1 MKALKA
7 ENEELKAELARA
19 KEDHQYDN
27 LVHQK
32 ELESLKN
39 PIPFKKKRFNVML
52 KGRDLIMIF
61 DRFVG
66 PKKGS
71 SVAQDARVQVR
82 TPDGKHYDVM
92 SVNLVENKILG
103 ARETHRIVI
112 STHEEVAKMGSPIK
126 LL

>member
-1 MKALKA
+1 
-7 ENEELKAELARA
+7 
-19 KEDHQYDN
+19 
-27 LVHQK
+27 
-32 ELESLKN
+32 
-39 PIPFKKKRFNVML
+39 ML

-71 SVAQDARVQVR
+71 SVAQDARVQVK
-82 TPDGKHYDVM
+82 TPDGRFFDVQGI
-92 SVNLVENKILG
+92 NLVENKIIG

-112 STHEEVAKMGSPIK
+112 STHEEVAIMGKPIK

>member
-1 MKALKA
+1 
-7 ENEELKAELARA
+7 
-19 KEDHQYDN
+19 
-27 LVHQK
+27 
-32 ELESLKN
+32 
-39 PIPFKKKRFNVML
+39 ML

-82 TPDGKHYDVM
+82 TPEGRYLDVM
-92 SVNLVENKILG
+92 SVNLVENKIFG

-112 STHEEVAKMGSPIK
+112 EVVPEHAPMGKVIK
-126 LL
+126 SHGGIIT

>member
-1 MKALKA
+1 
-7 ENEELKAELARA
+7 
-19 KEDHQYDN
+19 
-27 LVHQK
+27 
-32 ELESLKN
+32 
-39 PIPFKKKRFNVML
+39 ML

-71 SVAQDARVQVR
+71 SVAQDARVQVK
-82 TPDGKHYDVM
+82 TPDGRFFDVQGI
-92 SVNLVENKILG
+92 NLVENKIIG

-112 STHEEVAKMGSPIK
+112 STHEELAKMCKPIK

>member
-1 MKALKA
+1 
-7 ENEELKAELARA
+7 
-19 KEDHQYDN
+19 
-27 LVHQK
+27 
-32 ELESLKN
+32 
-39 PIPFKKKRFNVML
+39 ML
-52 KGRDLIMIF
+52 YGRDVMMIF

-82 TPDGKHYDVM
+82 TPDGKHYDVK
-92 SVNLVENKILG
+92 SVNLVENKLIG

-112 STHEEVAKMGSPIK
+112 STHEEVAPMGKPIK

>member
-1 MKALKA
+1 
-7 ENEELKAELARA
+7 
-19 KEDHQYDN
+19 
-27 LVHQK
+27 
-32 ELESLKN
+32 
-39 PIPFKKKRFNVML
+39 ML

-82 TPDGKHYDVM
+82 TPEGKHYDVM
-92 SVNLVENKILG
+92 VVNLVENKLIG
-103 ARETHRIVI
+103 AKETHRIVI
-112 STHEEVAKMGSPIK
+112 STHEETGKMGKPIK

>member
-1 MKALKA
+1 
-7 ENEELKAELARA
+7 
-19 KEDHQYDN
+19 
-27 LVHQK
+27 
-32 ELESLKN
+32 
-39 PIPFKKKRFNVML
+39 ML

-82 TPDGKHYDVM
+82 TPEGRHLDVM
-92 SVNLVENKILG
+92 GVNLVANKILG
-103 ARETHRIVI
+103 AKETHRIVI
-112 STHEEVAKMGSPIK
+112 TTHEETGKMGKPTK

>member
-1 MKALKA
+1 
-7 ENEELKAELARA
+7 
-19 KEDHQYDN
+19 
-27 LVHQK
+27 
-32 ELESLKN
+32 
-39 PIPFKKKRFNVML
+39 ML
-52 KGRDLIMIF
+52 RGRDIIMIF

-82 TPDGKHYDVM
+82 TPEGKHFDVM

-103 ARETHRIVI
+103 AKETHRIVI
-112 STHEEVAKMGSPIK
+112 TTHEEVATMGKPIK

>member
-1 MKALKA
+1 
-7 ENEELKAELARA
+7 
-19 KEDHQYDN
+19 
-27 LVHQK
+27 V
-32 ELESLKN
+32 
-39 PIPFKKKRFNVML
+39 L

-82 TPDGKHYDVM
+82 TPDGRHYDVM
-92 SVNLVENKILG
+92 SVNLVENKIFG

-112 STHEEVAKMGSPIK
+112 TTHDEVAKMGAPK
-126 LL
+126 LIL